1 MQENGDFNHPYSR
14 EEREDMS
21 EEKLAGELKNLITR
35 AEKIV
40 FLTGAGIS
48 TESGIPDF
56 RSPGGLYSDPE
67 NANVFEIGAFLAAPD
82 RFYRFAKEFLALLD
96 RARPNPAH
104 LALARL
110 EAGHQVTVVTQN
122 IDGLHQRAG
131 STKVWCVHGDFGK
144 SKCVSCGHAVATE
157 SLRPAIEKGRVPY
170 HACGGFFRPLVTF
183 FGEALPALDWE
194 RSAEAV
200 AEADLLCV
208 VGSSLVVH
216 PAAALPR
223 YRREGARLA
232 IVNRG
237 PTPLDGEAELVI
249 NGSAGR
255 IFSSI
260 V

>member
-1 MQENGDFNHPYSR
+1 MN
-14 EEREDMS
+14 
-21 EEKLAGELKNLITR
+21 EEKLSGELKNLIAR

-56 RSPGGLYSDPE
+56 RSPGGLYSDPG
-67 NANVFEIGAFLAAPD
+67 NANIFEIGAFMAAPD

-110 EAGHQVTVVTQN
+110 EAAHRVTVVTQN

-144 SKCVSCGHAVATE
+144 SRCVSCGHAVPTA
-157 SLRPAIEKGRVPY
+157 SLFPAIRRGKVPY
-170 HACGGFFRPLVTF
+170 HECGGFFRPCVTF
-183 FGEALPALDWE
+183 FGEVLPEKDWE

-223 YRREGARLA
+223 YRREGSLLA

-237 PTPLDGEAELVI
+237 PTPLDGEADIVI